1 MAEQTFALKFK
12 LHSNC
17 DGKRCLCPHRI
28 MPARGTNKKASPK
41 KGQVCSCAMS
51 KATTCD
57 KELGCGNCN
66 RKMTSQKWAK
76 VKKNEDKQWGEE
88 VKASKVGRGG
98 EAESEVT
105 PGGKETPRGEETPG
119 GDDDTEE
126 EEEEE
131 EEEVEEKKVGGAK
144 KQAKGAARGKDVAV
158 VEDEEEEEQIQDEG
172 LAKDVGEDEGLVLLF
187 CS

>member
-1 MAEQTFALKFK
+1 
-12 LHSNC
+12 
-17 DGKRCLCPHRI
+17 
-28 MPARGTNKKASPK
+28 MPARGKNKKASPK
-41 KGQVCSCAMS
+41 TSPKKAQLCSCAIT
-51 KATTCD
+51 KASTCD

-88 VKASKVGRGG
+88 VTASKVGEGG

-144 KQAKGAARGKDVAV
+144 KQAKGAARGKDATV
-158 VEDEEEEEQIQDEG
+158 VEEEEEEEEQIQDEG